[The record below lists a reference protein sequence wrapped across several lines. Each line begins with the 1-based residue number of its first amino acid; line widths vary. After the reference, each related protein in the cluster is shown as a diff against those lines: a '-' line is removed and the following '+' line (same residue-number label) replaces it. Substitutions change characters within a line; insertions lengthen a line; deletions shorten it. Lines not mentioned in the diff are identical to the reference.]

1 MIDYFNIAT
10 NIDTQVFFA
19 TGISTGSST
28 VTSGSW
34 QTWTKPRNATF
45 VFITAIGGGG
55 GGGCAFTDGVKFNGG
70 GGGGSAAIAK
80 GVFPANLIPDVLYI
94 KVGKGGAGSAGG
106 GNNISGNPGQ
116 LSYVCVQPTSSYDDN
131 QIRNS
136 NILLLSGIFPAQ
148 AGAGANAGL
157 GAGGG
162 GGSGGAPV
170 SQNSYPLFS
179 LGIVQGFDG
188 TAGTNGGTGPGA
200 VASIT
205 PTTITTGGGGGAG
218 GASGTTVLGG
228 LINSQSIVPEIPSDS
243 AGFAAQQPSGLVSQK
258 YPMQF
263 TGGAGGRTSNLFG
276 QIGGNGAYG
285 SGGGGA
291 AVDTL
296 VTSRRGGNGGDGV
309 VIITCF

>member
-19 TGISTGSST
+19 TGISTGAST
-28 VTSGSW
+28 ITSGSW

-55 GGGCAFTDGVKFNGG
+55 GGGGAFSDGVNFNGG

-94 KVGKGGAGSAGG
+94 KVGEGGAGSAGG
-106 GNNISGNPGQ
+106 GNGISGNPGQ
-116 LSYVCVQPTSSYDDN
+116 LSFVCVQSTSSYTDT

-148 AGAGANAGL
+148 AGANAGL
-157 GAGGG
+157 GAGGS
-162 GGSGGAPV
+162 GGSGGANV
-170 SQNSYPLFS
+170 SENSFPLFS
-179 LGIVQGFDG
+179 LGIVQGFAG
-188 TAGTNGGTGPGA
+188 TAGTNGGTGTGA
-200 VASIT
+200 VAAIT

-218 GASGTTVLGG
+218 GAAAANVAGG
-228 LINSQSIVPEIPSDS
+228 IINSQSIVPQLNSREP
-243 AGFAAQQPSGLVSQK
+243 GFAAQQPSGLVSQK

-263 TGGAGGRTSNLFG
+263 TGGSGGSTSDLRSSA
-276 QIGGNGAYG
+276 GGNGAYG

-291 AVDTL
+291 TPDNPA
-296 VTSRRGGNGGDGV
+296 SANSRGGNGGDGL

>member
-55 GGGCAFTDGVKFNGG
+55 GGGCAFNDGVNFNGG

-80 GVFPANLIPDVLYI
+80 GIFPANLIPDVLYI
-94 KVGKGGAGSAGG
+94 KVGEGGAGSAGG
-106 GNNISGNPGQ
+106 GNGISGNPGQ
-116 LSYVCVQPTSSYDDN
+116 LSYICVQPTSSYDDT

-136 NILLLSGIFPAQ
+136 NILLLSGISPATV
-148 AGAGANAGL
+148 GANASS
-157 GAGGG
+157 GG
-162 GGSGGAPV
+162 GGSGGSGGANV
-170 SQNSYPLFS
+170 SENSLPLFS
-179 LGIVQGFDG
+179 LGIVQGFAG
-188 TAGTNGGTGPGA
+188 TTGTNGGTGTGA
-200 VASIT
+200 ITAIT

-218 GASGTTVLGG
+218 GASGATVLGG
-228 LINSQSIVPEIPSDS
+228 LINSQSIVPQISS
-243 AGFAAQQPSGLVSQK
+243 NSSGFAAQQPSGLVSQK

-263 TGGAGGRTSNLFG
+263 TGGAGGSTSNLFG

-291 AVDTL
+291 AVDTI
-296 VTSRRGGNGGDGV
+296 VTSRFGGHGGDGV